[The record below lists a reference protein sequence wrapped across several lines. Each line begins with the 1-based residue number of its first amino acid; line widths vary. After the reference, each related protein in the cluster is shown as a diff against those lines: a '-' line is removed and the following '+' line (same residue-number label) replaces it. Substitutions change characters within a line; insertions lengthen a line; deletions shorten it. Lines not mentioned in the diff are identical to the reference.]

1 MDIFLDQLGIEVKD
15 YVDKQLDVMEKF
27 KVYDP
32 EGFEKSFIK
41 NQYEIL
47 LKTKEAGYKPEA

>member
-1 MDIFLDQLGIEVKD
+1 MEIFLNQLGIEVED

-27 KVYDP
+27 KEYDP

-41 NQYEIL
+41 RQYEIL
-47 LKTKEAGYKPEA
+47 QRIKEAGYKPKA